1 MANLVLHSLSPA
13 AQHALEDALARQRE
27 AELARDSEAAAHAAA
42 ATEQRLALDAARRAE
57 AGLRERLGMAERQLT
72 HQSGEVRALREANEK
87 LDLTL
92 AALRVS
98 TAACSWSGACRRAR
112 QPCLFVFVQGGCLH
126 LILTTV
132 LKLLPAVLS
141 SKHATCHAQPRNCEP
156 CLQEE
161 LEAARQV
168 PHAQLGQ
175 VQMELQRAAAHT
187 DALEAQVQQLK
198 QQAAAAVE
206 EHEAAVRQQA
216 QEGVLDAAEQVAAA
230 MQAAAERHSQEMQE
244 LETRLADVQ
253 QQLEAAQAELA
264 LLRQAQAAQQAQMVE
279 AAVQADSPCPS
290 SRHAGTQTPATAGGH
305 AALQMPPAPAP
316 RMPLQ
321 HMQPSRGGSACDS
334 PALHGC
340 ERPVASVA
348 ETAAQLQLELARVK
362 LTPLKPLVGSN
373 AAASGA
379 SAKHGTPPSRLG
391 SAFAELGSTVVDA
404 AAHPPLPGRDSFSGL
419 AGRRHANPLARSNS
433 SSLNRL
439 TADDE
444 DGCFATPL
452 AHTPASL
459 SPELSP
465 YGSMLPPAGAGQGC
479 MPRAKL
485 QQEGWPMQGVQ
496 QQGQSLGQSEWE
508 QQQQQ
513 QPPQQLAQVRSRGP
527 PVPPLDLQLV
537 RPYTS
542 LSCDSSG
549 REERPFRCSSAG
561 GGSGGS
567 GSWGGP
573 SAEASV
579 PSAGSLSSLGPSA
592 SQLGGG
598 WTPAASGVGGG
609 SGSLLQLSRDRSE
622 ANRSPAAGSGLG
634 SSWQSAALDASLA
647 RLAVLTAGLTAS
659 SSRRR
664 G

>member
-1 MANLVLHSLSPA
+1 MH
-13 AQHALEDALARQRE
+13 
-27 AELARDSEAAAHAAA
+27 
-42 ATEQRLALDAARRAE
+42 
-57 AGLRERLGMAERQLT
+57 QL
-72 HQSGEVRALREANEK
+72 
-87 LDLTL
+87 
-92 AALRVS
+92 
-98 TAACSWSGACRRAR
+98 
-112 QPCLFVFVQGGCLH
+112 
-126 LILTTV
+126 LTTV
-132 LKLLPAVLS
+132 LKLLAAVLA

-156 CLQEE
+156 SLQEE

-168 PHAQLGQ
+168 PHAPLGQ

-230 MQAAAERHSQEMQE
+230 MQVAAERHSQEMQE
-244 LETRLADVQ
+244 LETRLTDVQ
-253 QQLEAAQAELA
+253 QQLKAAQAELGS
-264 LLRQAQAAQQAQMVE
+264 LQQAQDARQAELVE
-279 AAVQADSPCPS
+279 VAVQAGSPCPS
-290 SRHAGTQTPATAGGH
+290 SRHASTQAPAAAGGQVP
-305 AALQMPPAPAP
+305 LQMQPAPAP

-321 HMQPSRGGSACDS
+321 HLQPSRGGSACVS
-334 PALHGC
+334 PAFDGC
-340 ERPVASVA
+340 ERPATSVA

-379 SAKHGTPPSRLG
+379 SARHGTPPSRLG
-391 SAFAELGSTVVDA
+391 SAFGEQGSTVVEA
-404 AAHPPLPGRDSFSGL
+404 AAHPPLPACNSFSGL
-419 AGRRHANPLARSNS
+419 AGRRHATPLARSNS

-465 YGSMLPPAGAGQGC
+465 HGSMVPPAGAGQGC
-479 MPRAKL
+479 TPRATL
-485 QQEGWPMQGVQ
+485 QQEGWSMQGLQ

-508 QQQQQ
+508 PPPP
-513 QPPQQLAQVRSRGP
+513 QPPQQLAQVRSPGP

-634 SSWQSAALDASLA
+634 SSWQSAALDSSLA